1 MRRGELWWA
10 ALRPPRASEPGSR
23 RPVVIV
29 QTDSFNASRIETVL
43 AAFISSNL
51 ALVDAPGNVLVKASR
66 SGLSRDSVINV
77 SQIVTVNKSF
87 LLERIGSLSARYMA
101 AVDDGLRLVLGL

>member
-1 MRRGELWWA
+1 MQRGEVWWA

-29 QTDSFNASRIETVL
+29 QADAFNSSRIETVL
-43 AAFISSNL
+43 ATIISSNL
-51 ALVDAPGNVLVKASR
+51 ALADAPGNVLVKASR
-66 SGLSRDSVINV
+66 SGLSRDSVVNV

-87 LLERIGSLSARYMA
+87 LLERICSLSPRQLE
-101 AVDDGLRLVLGL
+101 AVEDGLRMVLAL